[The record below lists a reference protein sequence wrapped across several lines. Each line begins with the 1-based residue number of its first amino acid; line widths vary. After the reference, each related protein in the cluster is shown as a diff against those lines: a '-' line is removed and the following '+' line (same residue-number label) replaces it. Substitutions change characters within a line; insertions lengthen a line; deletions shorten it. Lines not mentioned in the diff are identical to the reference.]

1 MPKQVRI
8 NQLTTDQT
16 FEPGTPIK
24 QWVTLKSGERV
35 WIDRQNGDGQKAW
48 FYSGKRQIDPD
59 EVDLNTW
66 EPWGVGVTNEGV
78 VRQE

>member
-1 MPKQVRI
+1 MKQVLI
-8 NQLTTDQT
+8 KTNTTDQT

-48 FYSGKRQIDPD
+48 YFSGKRKIDPD
-59 EVDLNTW
+59 EIDLNTW
-66 EPWGVGVTNEGV
+66 E
-78 VRQE
+78 